1 MSKGERQAMAREI
14 YALAAG
20 PDISGSGNTTAEM
33 RESAR
38 ALLIALKSGPA
49 KHNLEP
55 EAWAESL
62 NDPART
68 AGWIKE
74 IAEQLASG

>member
-20 PDISGSGNTTAEM
+20 PEISGRTTAEM

-49 KHNLEP
+49 QHKLEP

-62 NDPART
+62 NDPARS

>member
-1 MSKGERQAMAREI
+1 
-14 YALAAG
+14 
-20 PDISGSGNTTAEM
+20 M

-49 KHNLEP
+49 QHKLEP